1 MWDVRSGARCLAGLC
16 AAAGVSIAAP
26 AAAEPE
32 GESSKVAVEF
42 TADHANAA
50 LERHRE
56 ESGTWRGVCI
66 APCRRKLDSSVSYRV
81 RGAGVI
87 PSDAFYLPSGREG
100 VTLHAE
106 VATRGERTFA
116 AVMAVGGGIVALNG
130 LGILAAGAFMN
141 SAEDSGSD
149 FSGTGDTLV
158 VVGGVTLA
166 LGLVAGIYGLANLF
180 DKTETHVSLSRPPR
194 VALPFG
200 LEATPGGIAF

>member
-1 MWDVRSGARCLAGLC
+1 MSFA
-16 AAAGVSIAAP
+16 SH

-42 TADHANAA
+42 TADHGNAA

-56 ESGTWRGVCI
+56 ESGTWRSVCI

-81 RGAGVI
+81 RGDGIVA
-87 PSDAFYLPSGREG
+87 SDAFYLPSDRERL
-100 VTLHAE
+100 TLRAE
-106 VATRGERTFA
+106 VATKGERTFA

-130 LGILAAGAFMN
+130 LGILAAGAVMN
-141 SAEDSGSD
+141 SVEEDGSD
-149 FSGTGDTLV
+149 FSDTGDTLV
-158 VVGGVTLA
+158 VVGGVTVA
-166 LGLVAGIYGLANLF
+166 LGVVAGIYGLVNLF
-180 DKTETHVSLSRPPR
+180 DKTETHVSLAQPPR